1 MILNYIKHH
10 MIGVPQEIQKKVIA
24 YGHDKQKFLVSDE
37 GYDYT
42 YSIIKK
48 NVMNFIFQ
56 FHQISFIH

>member
-1 MILNYIKHH
+1 H